1 MNQRKTVLL
10 TGASGVL
17 GSALLPLLTR
27 HRVIALVHSTDVPAE
42 QVRGDLAAARLGL
55 DDATYRW
62 LTDIVDTVVHCG
74 ATTDFG
80 AGAEATAELNTRGTQ
95 RVVEF
100 ARQAGAELLY
110 VSTAFVAR
118 TDLTRHVAGR
128 AQGEATAVPDHY
140 LDSKRAAE
148 ELVRACGLPY
158 TIARPSVIIGDRQT
172 GFVPRFQGLH
182 SIVTALL
189 KGSVPLL
196 PLDPSARA
204 DVIPRDDAARA
215 LAALLERPFSGAEH
229 WLTTGAAA
237 PTASE
242 VVGACRA
249 RAAAHGMAMP
259 TPRLVDP
266 DMVDRLVRPVFIDP
280 LPPAARRRFDDMLA
294 MTALFATAAPL
305 PCTLGSLAGGPGAL
319 TAEQVRSAV
328 DASIDHLIQVRNLAR
343 SRAPEG
349 AAA

>member
-17 GSALLPLLTR
+17 GSALLPLLGH
-27 HRVIALVHSTDVPAE
+27 HRVIALIHRSHVPAE
-42 QVRGDLAAARLGL
+42 QVRGDLAAPRLGV
-55 DDATYRW
+55 DDATYHW
-62 LTDIVDTVVHCG
+62 LADIVDTVVHCG

-80 AGAEATAELNTRGTQ
+80 AGAQATAELNTRGTE

-100 ARQAGAELLY
+100 ASRAGARLLY

-118 TDLTRHVAGR
+118 TELTRQVAGR

-148 ELVRACGLPY
+148 ELVRSSGLPY
-158 TIARPSVIIGDRQT
+158 TIARPSVIIGDRET
-172 GFVPRFQGLH
+172 GFIPRFQGLH

-204 DVIPRDDAARA
+204 DIIPRDVAAQA
-215 LAALLERPFSGAEH
+215 LAALLDQPFSGAEH
-229 WLTTGAAA
+229 WLTSGDAA
-237 PTASE
+237 PAASD
-242 VVGACRA
+242 VVAACRA
-249 RAAAHGMAMP
+249 RAEVFGIPMP

-294 MTALFATAAPL
+294 MTALFDTADPL
-305 PCTLGSLAGGPGAL
+305 PCSLGTLAGGPGAL

-328 DASIDHLIQVRNLAR
+328 DVSIDHLVHTKNLAR
-343 SRAPEG
+343 SRTPEG
-349 AAA
+349 AAV